1 MHQPK
6 DAIYITTCISLKKK
20 LSIFLSI
27 LFSLE
32 FTCSLHMWVRTK
44 QRDTQHLPGGVQN
57 RLHKPRVYCTTL
69 SSCSPY
75 SLFNPCGFNWLSS
88 WNVLSLLKAASVDSD
103 CKTEFS
109 CLKPQTETSRTV
121 HVFLRTNTGNAR
133 TRCGVNWEASKP
145 QSLYLKPKPPTH
157 SVKDTHITQHKD
169 WGYNFILPTLAWCQS
184 YYSGCFLLI

>member
-32 FTCSLHMWVRTK
+32 FTCSLRMWVRTK

-57 RLHKPRVYCTTL
+57 RLHKACVYCTTL

-88 WNVLSLLKAASVDSD
+88 WNVLSLRLQNWVFMS
-103 CKTEFS
+103 KTSNWNLENCTRLFKDKYRKRKDT
-109 CLKPQTETSRTV
+109 LWRQ
-121 HVFLRTNTGNAR
+121 LRSFK
-133 TRCGVNWEASKP
+133 ASKP
-145 QSLYLKPKPPTH
+145 LPEAKTPTH

-169 WGYNFILPTLAWCQS
+169 RGYNFILFFLYNFILPTLAWCQS